1 MDLKR
6 YFDNKKSKLK
16 KKTHRKQFP
25 MKGVHTI
32 KEKETSKNVLIDK
45 LQNIKV
51 ILGTRDKGYID
62 ALDYAIKIIE
72 ISKNKENS

>member
-32 KEKETSKNVLIDK
+32 KEKETSKSVLIDK
-45 LQNIKV
+45 LQNIKA
-51 ILGTRDKGYID
+51 ILGTRNKGYID
-62 ALDYAIKIIE
+62 ALDYAIKII
-72 ISKNKENS
+72 

>member
-6 YFDNKKSKLK
+6 YFDNKKLKLK
-16 KKTHRKQFP
+16 KKSHRKQFP
-25 MKGVHTI
+25 MKGVRTI

-45 LQNIKV
+45 LQNIKA

-72 ISKNKENS
+72 KSNKQENS

>member
-1 MDLKR
+1 
-6 YFDNKKSKLK
+6 
-16 KKTHRKQFP
+16 
-25 MKGVHTI
+25 MKGVRTI

-62 ALDYAIKIIE
+62 ALDNAIKIIE
-72 ISKNKENS
+72 ISNEQENS

>member
-16 KKTHRKQFP
+16 KKSHRKQFP

-32 KEKETSKNVLIDK
+32 KENETSKTVLIDK
-45 LQNIKV
+45 LQNIKA

-72 ISKNKENS
+72 KSNKQENS

>member
-1 MDLKR
+1 MTQKQKL
-6 YFDNKKSKLK
+6 KLK
-16 KKTHRKQFP
+16 KKSHRKQFP
-25 MKGVHTI
+25 MKGVRTI

-45 LQNIKV
+45 LQNIKA

-72 ISKNKENS
+72 KSNKQENS